1 MDRVDL
7 APSVIYFSQNSI
19 SNSFGNYTPHRKKTI
34 GETLD
39 DILLG
44 KYKISDLP
52 TISVIKKNGF

>member
-7 APSVIYFSQNSI
+7 VPSAIYFCQNSI
-19 SNSFGNYTPHRKKTI
+19 SNSFENYTPHRNKTI

-44 KYKISDLP
+44 KYKIPDLP